1 MNTPLPRLLLVEPQF
16 VLRRTIVT
24 VARNLGVVDFQEANN
39 LERART
45 LLLSEVFQG
54 LVMDL
59 QQSTAALAL
68 LGDLRMGKF
77 ASQPDVLVVVT
88 AANPPPDL
96 ERHLQ
101 EVGVRHVLGKPFKI
115 SDLLQLISAT
125 TA

>member
-24 VARNLGVVDFQEANN
+24 VARNLGVVDFHEANN

-45 LLLSEVFQG
+45 LLTSEIYQG
-54 LVMDL
+54 LVIDF
-59 QQSTAALAL
+59 QQGTPALAL

-77 ASQPDVLVVVT
+77 ASRPDALVIVT
-88 AANPPPDL
+88 AALAPPDL
-96 ERHLQ
+96 ARHLQ

-115 SDLLQLISAT
+115 GDLLQLIREA
-125 TA
+125 AA